1 MPRGGTLIV
10 MKRFLSISVLLQ
22 TVTGLMTLV
31 LVTMFALYA
40 MEALQSREQARRIPI
55 IVDISSD
62 LFTAIQTFRVE
73 RGAVNTGLRTAA
85 VIDPD
90 AQRAIAKWR
99 GE

>member
-1 MPRGGTLIV
+1 

-31 LVTMFALYA
+31 LVTIFALYA
-40 MEALQSREQARRIPI
+40 MQARESREQARRVPV

-73 RGAVNTGLRTAA
+73 RAL
-85 VIDPD
+85 
-90 AQRAIAKWR
+90 
-99 GE
+99 